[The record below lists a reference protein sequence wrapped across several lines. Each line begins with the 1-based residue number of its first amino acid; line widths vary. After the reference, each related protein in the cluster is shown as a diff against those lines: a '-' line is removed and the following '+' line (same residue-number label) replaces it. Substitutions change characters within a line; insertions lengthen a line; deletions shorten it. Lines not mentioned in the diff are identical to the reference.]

1 MGAAMIDALN
11 IATMPIADK
20 VHRHMLASYYALQL
34 DALQAEAKRLGYFF
48 AQADTAATMPPVLA
62 ERLAWATEYRRKCC
76 LFPNCPE
83 SWERQTADSMS
94 DGYAQ
99 EHCRSLVAALAALGI
114 RLQESPQAF
123 ALLAAEECRQREKA
137 SLPPEPSPL
146 SEVEVSSFVDEFFTK
161 LDAPKEDI
169 PT

>member
-1 MGAAMIDALN
+1 MIEALN

-20 VHRHMLASYYALQL
+20 VQRHMMASYYALQL

-48 AQADTAATMPPVLA
+48 AQAETAATMPPVLA
-62 ERLAWATEYRRKCC
+62 DCLARAVMYRRECY
-76 LFPNCPE
+76 LNPDAPDIWE
-83 SWERQTADSMS
+83 SRTDTAMR
-94 DGYAQ
+94 DGYAP
-99 EHCRSLVAALAALGI
+99 ETLRAMLAALAALGI
-114 RLQESPQAF
+114 RLQAGPQAY

-146 SEVEVSSFVDEFFTK
+146 SEGEVSSFVDEFFTK
-161 LDAPKEDI
+161 LDAPKEEV